1 MKKLSTFAAAAAV
14 ALTFAAPVP
23 SFAQSYS
30 FHGPII
36 VMPDHSMSVKSML
49 AAPIYNERHEKIGT
63 VQNIAVPGSA
73 AEPAAILLVGDYPG
87 SGPKM
92 VGVPLRHLEL
102 QGKDTM
108 VMAGA
113 TKKMLSDLPTYTNA
127 G

>member
-1 MKKLSTFAAAAAV
+1 MKQLAAIVAATALAFA
-14 ALTFAAPVP
+14 FAAPMS
-23 SFAQSYS
+23 SFAESY
-30 FHGPII
+30 GYIGRI
-36 VMPDHSMSVKSML
+36 VVMPDHSMSVKSML